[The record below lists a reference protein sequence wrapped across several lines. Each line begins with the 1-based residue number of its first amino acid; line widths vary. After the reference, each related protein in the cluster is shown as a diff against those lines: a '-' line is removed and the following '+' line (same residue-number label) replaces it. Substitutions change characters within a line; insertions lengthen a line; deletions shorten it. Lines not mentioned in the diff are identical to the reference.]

1 MHVRKIVATRY
12 QLDLILVL
20 REHLAAKLRMQST
33 VMCLLPVLIKSG
45 SRHFNINVSF
55 SLFLNLFPINGPAL
69 YRGLKLRLTLFEVRM
84 KTQNAN

>member
-33 VMCLLPVLIKSG
+33 VMCLLPVLTKTSF
-45 SRHFNINVSF
+45 RHSDNNVFF
-55 SLFLNLFPINGPAL
+55 SLLV
-69 YRGLKLRLTLFEVRM
+69 FELVSD
-84 KTQNAN
+84 K